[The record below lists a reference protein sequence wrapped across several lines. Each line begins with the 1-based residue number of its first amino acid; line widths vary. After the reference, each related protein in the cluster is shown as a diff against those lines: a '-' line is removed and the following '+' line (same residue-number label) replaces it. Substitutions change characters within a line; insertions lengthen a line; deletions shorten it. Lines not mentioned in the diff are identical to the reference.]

1 MQLWTLQPLE
11 IWKILQQSDS
21 FHCNPEKCSMP
32 EFQEQYGWLVEQMCN
47 KIGPAPRG
55 IELPVWAWYKQNWK
69 NRKPDLR
76 SERWTCGLEDQDYV
90 CMELSIDEKRV
101 VLSDFDSWG
110 IILNNGLISQSEEE
124 LENKYEQLSD
134 SEKKRYKY
142 ENRRCPSCEILPYGN
157 L

>member
-1 MQLWTLQPLE
+1 MVQT
-11 IWKILQQSDS
+11 
-21 FHCNPEKCSMP
+21 
-32 EFQEQYGWLVEQMCN
+32 
-47 KIGPAPRG
+47 
-55 IELPVWAWYKQNWK
+55 EL
-69 NRKPDLR
+69 
-76 SERWTCGLEDQDYV
+76 ERWTCGLEDQDYV

-124 LENKYEQLSD
+124 DEQLENKYEQLSD

>member
-1 MQLWTLQPLE
+1 MA
-11 IWKILQQSDS
+11 
-21 FHCNPEKCSMP
+21 
-32 EFQEQYGWLVEQMCN
+32 G
-47 KIGPAPRG
+47 PRG

-124 LENKYEQLSD
+124 DEQLENKYEQLSD

>member
-1 MQLWTLQPLE
+1 
-11 IWKILQQSDS
+11 
-21 FHCNPEKCSMP
+21 
-32 EFQEQYGWLVEQMCN
+32 
-47 KIGPAPRG
+47 
-55 IELPVWAWYKQNWK
+55 
-69 NRKPDLR
+69 
-76 SERWTCGLEDQDYV
+76 
-90 CMELSIDEKRV
+90 MELSIDEKRV

-124 LENKYEQLSD
+124 DEQLENKYEQLSD